1 MGCRVNAR
9 TADLLAALVNLRE
22 EFNCD
27 SLATTYVT
35 PITGT
40 LVTVSIYRTLATIS
54 DEHGNVQAISLSG
67 IAQ

>member
-1 MGCRVNAR
+1 MKGVP
-9 TADLLAALVNLRE
+9 DLLAALVGLRD
-22 EFNCD
+22 EFDCD
-27 SLATTYVT
+27 SLAASYVT
-35 PITGT
+35 PAGT